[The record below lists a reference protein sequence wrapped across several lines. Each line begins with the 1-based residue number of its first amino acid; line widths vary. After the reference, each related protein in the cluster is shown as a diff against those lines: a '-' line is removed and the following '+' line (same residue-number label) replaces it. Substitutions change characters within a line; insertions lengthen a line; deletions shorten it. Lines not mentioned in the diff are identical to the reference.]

1 MELISKYNI
10 KEEDLYILATIEAQ
24 KEAVS
29 FFEKEKLKGKSMG
42 VLKSYNIKFL
52 DLGPLLSEIK
62 SSNFDKSQ
70 ELIDKYGVLNLE
82 TKKSSLGLKYIL
94 PITVGLG
101 VFFFVLYAISSSSTN
116 TNNPE
121 PNGSTETSPNVP
133 TESVPQEPNE
143 SEEASKKAYRAG
155 YNDGKMGFGLPASER
170 ATAMESYLAN
180 NYNFSSADIP
190 VYEMGYNDA
199 IYGKSAQY

>member
-10 KEEDLYILATIEAQ
+10 KEEDLYILATIESR
-24 KEAVS
+24 KETVS

-42 VLKSYNIKFL
+42 VLKSYNVNFL

-62 SSNFDKSQ
+62 SLNFDKSK
-70 ELIDKYGVLNLE
+70 ELIEKYGVLNLE

-94 PITVGLG
+94 PITFGLG
-101 VFFFVLYAISSSSTN
+101 VFFFVLYTINSSSSDTN
-116 TNNPE
+116 IPE
-121 PNGSTETSPNVP
+121 SKGSTETSPQAP
-133 TESVPQEPNE
+133 TESSPQSPSE